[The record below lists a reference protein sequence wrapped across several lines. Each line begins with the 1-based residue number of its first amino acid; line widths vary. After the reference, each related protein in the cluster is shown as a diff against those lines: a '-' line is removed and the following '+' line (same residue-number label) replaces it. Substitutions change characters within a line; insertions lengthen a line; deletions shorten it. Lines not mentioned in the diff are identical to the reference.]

1 MYLNTCCP
9 NLSHTIRYTKCITRL
24 VDQTNP
30 IPARTQNES
39 QRELTEDLPYQR
51 VNKMHLYM
59 YHFHA
64 SEDTKWISRSNPSH
78 VSENRKCVDQIH
90 PMQAR
95 TQNVCQYLLTEPIP
109 FMRGNKIY
117 LQFVDKTP
125 PMTARAQN
133 FITTCVEQTH
143 PMAAKT

>member
-51 VNKMHLYM
+51 VHKMHLYM

-64 SEDTKWISRSNPSH
+64 SEDTKWISRSNPSQ

-90 PMQAR
+90 SMPAPTENASQQVLMKPLPCY
-95 TQNVCQYLLTEPIP
+95 TLYKMYLNMCCSNLSHAYE
-109 FMRGNKIY
+109 
-117 LQFVDKTP
+117 KTIGISP
-125 PMTARAQN
+125 KPTP
-133 FITTCVEQTH
+133 C
-143 PMAAKT
+143 K